1 MTSDTTGQQGLVP
14 LDEYD
19 DLLSRMTEMESQR
32 NHYRSRD
39 EWASDLLRRA
49 ASENEAL
56 KAELAETRR
65 VAAEAVAAIRARIEA
80 PDATV
85 LSWDYILA
93 CALDDEPVNDIVS
106 EPVDRWV
113 TRALRALV
121 ATTNTEERT

>member
-1 MTSDTTGQQGLVP
+1 MSDTTGRQGFVP

-65 VAAEAVAAIRARIEA
+65 VAAEAVAAMRARIEA

-85 LSWDYILA
+85 LTWEYILA

-106 EPVDRWV
+106 EPVDQWV
-113 TRALRALV
+113 TRALRNLI
-121 ATTNTEERT
+121 ATANTGQERT

>member
-1 MTSDTTGQQGLVP
+1 MSDTTGRQGFVP

-32 NHYRSRD
+32 NHYRSRE

-56 KAELAETRR
+56 KVELAETRR
-65 VAAEAVAAIRARIEA
+65 VVTEAVAAIRARIEA

-85 LSWDYILA
+85 LTWEYILA